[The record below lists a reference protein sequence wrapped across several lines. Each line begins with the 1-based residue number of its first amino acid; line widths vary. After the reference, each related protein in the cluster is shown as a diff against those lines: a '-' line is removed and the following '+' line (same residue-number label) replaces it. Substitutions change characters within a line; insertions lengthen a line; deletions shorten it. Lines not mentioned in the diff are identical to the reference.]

1 MNVRTARPVMARAVG
16 IAVLCAI
23 AIAARPARADLRMP
37 PRLVL
42 RLATADEP
50 TVVVPGEAPVPPRP
64 SLQPAVEAPRPAPVD
79 PDAALAAKQVG
90 MGFVA
95 LLGASALGVG
105 LFYLADREG
114 SQVLGY
120 TGLGVTVLIPAAVG
134 MAVCQVGTT
143 SKVYDGR
150 CVPTLGGAY
159 IGALGVLPGVLLGAL
174 VGCSS
179 SPSSQ
184 STGGD
189 NSAGL
194 EGLDSC
200 VTTIAIGGLLG
211 LTIGTLVGAYNGWRI
226 FKRPK
231 PGTLRAA
238 LL

>member
-1 MNVRTARPVMARAVG
+1 MARAVALMVLCG
-16 IAVLCAI
+16 IAM
-23 AIAARPARADLRMP
+23 AARPARGELRAP
-37 PRLVL
+37 PRMVL

-50 TVVVPGEAPVPPRP
+50 TVVVPGQEGAPAPRPVREAPR
-64 SLQPAVEAPRPAPVD
+64 PAVAAPRPAPVD
-79 PDAALAAKQVG
+79 PDAGLGAKQVG
-90 MGFVA
+90 MGFVS
-95 LLGASALGVG
+95 LLGTAALASG
-105 LFYLADREG
+105 LFWLADRED
-114 SQVLGY
+114 SLTLAY
-120 TGLGVTVLIPAAVG
+120 ASLGVGALMPAAVG

-150 CVPTLGGAY
+150 CFPTVGGAY

-179 SPSSQ
+179 SSSTQ
-184 STGGD
+184 STGDDG
-189 NSAGL
+189 SAGL
-194 EGLDSC
+194 DGLDACFTS
-200 VTTIAIGGLLG
+200 VVIGGALG

>member
-1 MNVRTARPVMARAVG
+1 MTARAA
-16 IAVLCAI
+16 AVLVLCGLAV
-23 AIAARPARADLRMP
+23 AARPARGELVAP

-50 TVVVPGEAPVPPRP
+50 TVVVPGQEEVPQRP
-64 SLQPAVEAPRPAPVD
+64 TLRPAAEAPRPAVAAPRAPLVD
-79 PDAALAAKQVG
+79 PDAGLPAKQVG

-95 LLGASALGVG
+95 LLGASALASG

-114 SQVLGY
+114 SQALGY
-120 TGLGVTVLIPAAVG
+120 TGLGVSVLMPAAVG
-134 MAVCQVGTT
+134 LAVCEVGTT

-150 CVPTLGGAY
+150 CVPAVGGAY
-159 IGALGVLPGVLLGAL
+159 IGSLGVIPGLLLGVL

-179 SPSSQ
+179 SSS
-184 STGGD
+184 GDD

-194 EGLDSC
+194 DSC
-200 VTTIAIGGLLG
+200 ITTAFVGAALG
-211 LTIGTLVGAYNGWRI
+211 LTIGTLVGAYSGWRI

-231 PGTLRAA
+231 SGTLRAA

>member
-1 MNVRTARPVMARAVG
+1 MARAVA
-16 IAVLCAI
+16 ILVLCGM
-23 AIAARPARADLRMP
+23 AIAARPARADLRAP

-50 TVVVPGEAPVPPRP
+50 AVEVPGEAALAPRP
-64 SLQPAVEAPRPAPVD
+64 RPPPAVEAPRPAPVEA
-79 PDAALAAKQVG
+79 DAALPAKQVG

-95 LLGASALGVG
+95 LLGAATLGSG

-114 SQVLGY
+114 SLALGY
-120 TGLGVTVLIPAAVG
+120 TGLGVTLLLPAAVG
-134 MAVCQVGTT
+134 MAVCQVGTS

-174 VGCSS
+174 ATCSS
-179 SPSSQ
+179 SSSSSGTSGDG
-184 STGGD
+184 ST
-189 NSAGL
+189 GL
-194 EGLDSC
+194 EGLDDC
-200 VTTIAIGGLLG
+200 AVGVVVGGLLG
-211 LTIGTLVGAYNGWRI
+211 LTIGTLVGAYNGWNI

-231 PGTLRAA
+231 AGTLRAA

>member
-1 MNVRTARPVMARAVG
+1 MVRAIAVVVLCG
-16 IAVLCAI
+16 IAV
-23 AIAARPARADLRMP
+23 AARPARADLRAP

-50 TVVVPGEAPVPPRP
+50 AVVVPGEENVAPRP
-64 SLQPAVEAPRPAPVD
+64 SPRPSVEAPRPAPVD
-79 PDAALAAKQVG
+79 PDATLAARQVG

-95 LLGASALGVG
+95 LLGASALASG

-114 SQVLGY
+114 SLAVGY

-134 MAVCQVGTT
+134 MAVCEVGTT
-143 SKVYDGR
+143 SKTYDGR

-159 IGALGVLPGVLLGAL
+159 IGAMGVLPGVLLGGL
-174 VGCSS
+174 VTCTSS
-179 SPSSQ
+179 SSSSSQ
-184 STGGD
+184 SSGD
-189 NSAGL
+189 GSTGL
-194 EGLDSC
+194 EGLDTC
-200 VTTIAIGGLLG
+200 AEGVVIGGILG
-211 LTIGTLVGAYNGWRI
+211 LTIGTLVGAYSGWRI